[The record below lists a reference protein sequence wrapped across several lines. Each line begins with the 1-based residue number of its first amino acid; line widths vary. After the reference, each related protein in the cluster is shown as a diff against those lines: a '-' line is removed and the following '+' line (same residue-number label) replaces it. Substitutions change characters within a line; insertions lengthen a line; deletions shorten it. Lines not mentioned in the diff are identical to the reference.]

1 MNKKIKIP
9 ETELSLCSVGL
20 GAAGAGIYWD
30 GADADYLIDTYL
42 DMGGN
47 FIDSAR
53 IYSDW
58 IPPEI
63 GRSERVIGDWI
74 KRSGKRN
81 HVILST
87 KGGHPKLSASG
98 KNDMHVSRM
107 TREDMRYDLELSL
120 KALGIDTIDIYFYHR
135 DNRAQSVEEE
145 IETME
150 RFRREGKIRYYGC
163 SNWEADRIVEADQY
177 CREMGYRG
185 FVADQALLNMG
196 SEYMKPLADDTM
208 VSIKDKLYDYHK
220 KNPGNLAMPYM
231 GVASG
236 FFHHYLEKGVE
247 SVKNSPYYTDNNLK
261 AAERCRMLVEKY
273 HASVSQIVLGFFS
286 QQPFLCAPLYGAKS
300 AEQIKDA
307 MGVLEID
314 FCPGDYTF

>member
-9 ETELSLCSVGL
+9 ETELSLCPVGL

-47 FIDSAR
+47 LIDSAR

-87 KGGHPKLSASG
+87 KGGHPKLNASG
-98 KNDMHVSRM
+98 KSDMHISRM
-107 TREDMRYDLELSL
+107 TGEDMRYDLELSL

-150 RFRREGKIRYYGC
+150 QFRREGKIRYYGC
-163 SNWEADRIVEADQY
+163 SNWEADRIDEADRY

-196 SEYMKPLADDTM
+196 SGYMKPLADDTM
-208 VSIKDKLYDYHK
+208 VSIKDELYDYHK

-231 GVASG
+231 GVAGG
-236 FFHHYLEKGVE
+236 FFHHYRKEGVE

-261 AAERCRMLVEKY
+261 AAERCRMLMEKY

-286 QQPFLCAPLYGAKS
+286 QQPFLCVPLYGAKS
-300 AEQIKDA
+300 AEQLKDA